1 MNKFDRMKGLSGL
14 ASNPPQPLA
23 ALTDERMRD
32 LVQQQAETIKKL
44 SAEVD
49 SFEDLNPEDIENG

>member
-1 MNKFDRMKGLSGL
+1 MKFRPEDFAGLVS
-14 ASNPPQPLA
+14 SPPQTMQ
-23 ALTDERMRD
+23 ALTDDRMRD

-44 SAEVD
+44 SAEVG